1 MTYGDRLKS
10 LRTARNLSQ
19 QEVADR
25 LSINRST
32 YARYELSK
40 TQPDFETLEQLAAF
54 YDVTTDYIIKG
65 NTNDN
70 SSLAKDKKEMMEF
83 FNNPRL
89 NVFFKE
95 MADSPEEQLEE
106 LQEFWEIIKKRGLHK
121 K

>member
-10 LRTARNLSQ
+10 LRTSRDLSQ

-40 TQPDFETLEQLAAF
+40 TQPDFETLEKIAAF

-65 NTNDN
+65 NVDN
-70 SSLAKDKKEMMEF
+70 GISSAEDEKEMLEF
-83 FNNPRL
+83 FKNPEL
-89 NVFFKE
+89 NLFFKQMKE
-95 MADSPEEQLEE
+95 APEDQLEE
-106 LQEFWEIIKKRGLHK
+106 MRQIWEVIKKRGLNQ
-121 K
+121 

>member
-40 TQPDFETLEQLAAF
+40 TQPDFETLEKLAVF

-65 NTNDN
+65 QANDN
-70 SSLAKDKKEMMEF
+70 SSLAMDEKEMMEF
-83 FNNPRL
+83 FNNPEL
-89 NVFFKE
+89 NLFFKE
-95 MADSPEEQLEE
+95 MKEAPEDQLEE
-106 LQEFWEIIKKRGLHK
+106 LRQIWEVIKKRGLNK
-121 K
+121 